1 MKKRLWK
8 QNAQWTQLAI
18 IDMEI
23 EEVKHSVAGIIKVS
37 KSFHAQFLILSVEAE
52 KMRKFKLLST
62 GNALKIKSQ
71 EKQDEASPFEEA
83 LQVLQEKNRRKV
95 I

>member
-1 MKKRLWK
+1 MKKLLWK
-8 QNAQWTQLAI
+8 QNAQCTQSAI

-23 EEVKHSVAGIIKVS
+23 EEVKDFVAGIIKVS
-37 KSFHAQFLILSVEAE
+37 KSFHVEFLILSVEAE
-52 KMRKFKLLST
+52 KMRNSKLLST

-71 EKQDEASPFEEA
+71 EKQNEASTFEGA
-83 LQVLQEKNRRKV
+83 LQVLQEKRRKV

>member
-8 QNAQWTQLAI
+8 QNAQCTQLAI

-71 EKQDEASPFEEA
+71 EKQDEASTFGEA